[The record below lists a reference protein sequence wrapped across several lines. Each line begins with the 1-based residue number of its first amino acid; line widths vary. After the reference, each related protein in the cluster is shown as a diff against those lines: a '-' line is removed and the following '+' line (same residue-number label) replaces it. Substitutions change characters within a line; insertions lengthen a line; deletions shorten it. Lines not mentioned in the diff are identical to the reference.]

1 MRRAVYLVIG
11 FVVMCFNSLYQYT
24 WNLLGPMLGRQLGI
38 GAVLVATGFSIYVVA
53 STLAQPVGGG
63 LADTRGPKAVGMA
76 AAVLSA
82 FGFIGAALAPDLP
95 TLYAAWALGS
105 IGEGVL
111 YGIAFNLAV
120 KWYRDKMGLATGLV
134 SLGFGLGSAVAN
146 PMIALAGDFR
156 EVALTIGAVEL
167 AALPALMALA
177 EYPRG
182 LSGKTPAQA
191 ARDARFWLL
200 YASYA
205 LGSVPLLTLA
215 SSLHL
220 LSSGGE
226 LVLLASIYPLMVGV
240 ARPILGKVAD
250 EWGVLNTIYVGLGA
264 SMLGA
269 ALFALGLATA
279 GTVLIGLFGG
289 SLIVLYLNA
298 SSKIFG
304 ARYATANNGVL
315 YTGKAVGGVLG
326 SLAFSYI
333 YTAVGEGGAIAFA
346 FASAAAAA
354 LLLTALRHY
363 SNEEF
368 NNSL

>member
-1 MRRAVYLVIG
+1 VRRAAYLLIG
-11 FVVMCFNSLYQYT
+11 FVTMCFNSLYQYT
-24 WNLLGPMLGRQLGI
+24 WNLLGPLLGREFGLGP
-38 GAVLVATGFSIYVVA
+38 VLVASGFSIYVVA

-63 LADTRGPKAVGMA
+63 LADVKGPRAVGVA
-76 AAVLSA
+76 SALLSA
-82 FGFIGAALAPDLP
+82 LGFIGAAIAPNLAA
-95 TLYAAWALGS
+95 LYAAWALGS

-111 YGIAFNLAV
+111 YGVAFNLAV
-120 KWYRDKMGLATGLV
+120 KWYQEKMGLATGLV

-146 PMIALAGDFR
+146 PTIALAGSFR
-156 EVALTIGAVEL
+156 EVALAIGAVEL
-167 AALPALMALA
+167 AVLPALMAVA
-177 EYPRG
+177 DYPRG
-182 LSGKTPAQA
+182 LSGKTPIQA

-220 LSSGGE
+220 VSSGAE
-226 LVLLASIYPLMVGV
+226 LVLLASIYPLAVGI
-240 ARPILGKVAD
+240 ARPVLGKVAD
-250 EWGVLNTIYVGLGA
+250 VWGVLNTIYLGLGA
-264 SMLGA
+264 SMLGV
-269 ALFALGLATA
+269 ALFALGLDTA

-304 ARYATANNGVL
+304 ARFATANNGVL

-346 FASAAAAA
+346 FTAAAAAA
-354 LLLTALRHY
+354 LLLTALRLH
-363 SNEEF
+363 SSEEIR
-368 NNSL
+368 